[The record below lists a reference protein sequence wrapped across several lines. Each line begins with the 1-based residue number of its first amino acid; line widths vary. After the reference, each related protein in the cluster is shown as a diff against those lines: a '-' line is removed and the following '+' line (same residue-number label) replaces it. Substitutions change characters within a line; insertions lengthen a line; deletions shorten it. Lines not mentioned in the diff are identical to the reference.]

1 MFAVN
6 FVAIAIAYF
15 DAIIPEANLLST
27 SYWHWLIIST
37 LIILFL
43 LWKHYKTFNKQ
54 LDMMVANVLSG
65 SNAKPILLYLRPFV
79 SDGYLIIRPAN
90 GILEVV
96 DTANVFEGKL
106 LSVVCEKYIPVKF
119 DESENNES
127 KKLLYKIRAMFSYRC
142 GRHFDDTDDW
152 PGTVDGM
159 LDRCA
164 LCIIVP
170 PGTPDSSTS
179 EEIKMAL
186 ERSIVEKLVFIMPDK
201 DTHFKTNEGIKISAK
216 QLWENLLQITQD
228 KIQLPSYSRKGGFVL
243 SVNGR
248 MTLIESCHGFDWFYK
263 KAMKKIFMTG
273 KLTCSNWLGS
283 LKITYKLVW
292 QFLPLS
298 VFYAFIS
305 LYLIFPDLSESK
317 RGEASVFAASFTFL
331 LLHMRAFYRFCGK
344 FFLTKDR
351 VTSLFI
357 STIVALTMGWVTVS
371 YIVLNKWEVFLI
383 DILGP
388 KWITKPDFGSTN
400 FSISYILFELF
411 LLWSVASVF
420 VYLAA
425 FLFFRGQQRL
435 EFKAVSQV
443 DNSHG

>member
-1 MFAVN
+1 MDKSNFFSTPIAGLFIKIIFALN
-6 FVAIAIAYF
+6 IIAIAIAHF
-15 DAIIPEANLLST
+15 DASIPEANLLSVT
-27 SYWHWLIIST
+27 YWPWLIIST

-43 LWKHYKTFNKQ
+43 LWKHYKAFNKQ
-54 LDMMVANVLSG
+54 LDIMVANALSG

-79 SDGYLIIRPAN
+79 SDGYLVIRSAN

-96 DTANVFEGKL
+96 DRANVLEGKL

-152 PGTVDGM
+152 LSTVDRM

-186 ERSIVEKLVFIMPDK
+186 ERSIMEKLVFIMPDK
-201 DTHFKTNEGIKISAK
+201 DTRFKTNEGVKISAK

-228 KIQLPSYSRKGGFVL
+228 KIQLPDYSRNGGFVL

-273 KLTCSNWLGS
+273 ELTCSNWLGS

-298 VFYAFIS
+298 VLYAFIT
-305 LYLIFPDLSESK
+305 LYIIFPDLSETK
-317 RGEASVFAASFTFL
+317 RDGASVFVVSFTFL
-331 LLHMRAFYRFCGK
+331 LLHMRAFYRSCGK
-344 FFLTKDR
+344 FFLIKNQATG
-351 VTSLFI
+351 LFL
-357 STIVALTMGWVTVS
+357 STIVALVIGWM
-371 YIVLNKWEVFLI
+371 
-383 DILGP
+383 P
-388 KWITKPDFGSTN
+388 
-400 FSISYILFELF
+400 
-411 LLWSVASVF
+411 
-420 VYLAA
+420 
-425 FLFFRGQQRL
+425 
-435 EFKAVSQV
+435 
-443 DNSHG
+443 